1 MEEIKETTE
10 ITGEEAEIVEHALN
24 EEVLRQEKYVPRPAW
39 QRIAAWVG
47 LGIVIVGVIMYYYH
61 IANGGR

>member
-47 LGIVIVGVIMYYYH
+47 LGIVIV
-61 IANGGR
+61 A